1 MKTITNNKGNQVLI
15 FATTFEHE
23 AYEQIKTLAN
33 FHAYEN
39 SKIVIMP
46 DAHAGKGCTVGTT
59 MTITDKVTPNLVGVD
74 IGCLDK
80 DSEFLTPNGWKKM
93 SEYVVGDNVLQ
104 YSKETDTANFINPI
118 NYIVKDCDEFYHFK
132 NNKGLDQLL
141 SEEHK
146 VLVWKGYK
154 AKGYNLQD
162 MQPLDLINLGN
173 KLDRGYYG
181 IKTSFNV
188 VNQNGVNLS
197 DNEIRLD
204 VMIAADGCIRHED
217 SDFNKVELHFS
228 KIRKIERAKSILEN
242 CNILYEMY
250 TSEDNT
256 TYFYFKTRKDINKD
270 LSKYFY
276 ANASQ
281 LKIITEECLLWD
293 GHKGYRS
300 YFSTTN
306 KVSADVIQFAF
317 SSINIRA
324 GISIVKSEN
333 KNWNVNYIVTP
344 TKNNIIGI
352 TNTVNKVKSVDGKKY
367 CFTVPSG
374 YFISRR
380 AGKIFITGNCGMLT
394 VKLKNKDIDFKKLDR
409 IIKTKVP
416 HGFGVH
422 TQAQARFDFDNL
434 RCKKVNLPRAVLSIG
449 SLGGGNHFIEVGK
462 SNVNDDIYLVIH
474 SGSRQLGSDVCK
486 YYQDL
491 AFQNVNEMG
500 KIKKNLIEKLKA
512 EGREREID
520 AEVKK
525 IQKPVVNKDL
535 AYLTGQDFDD
545 YMNDM
550 SIVQKFAVA
559 NRETMANIIMNEMG
573 WGESER
579 FQTIHNYIDFDRM
592 ILRKG
597 AVSAEKDEILLIPI
611 NREDGSL
618 ICRGKGNPDWNY
630 SGPHG
635 AGRLMSRTKAKEL
648 LSMKEYAESMK
659 GIFSTTVNQNTLDEA
674 PKAYKSMAEIMV
686 AIVDTVDV
694 IDIVKPLYSFKDDS
708 SGIKYKKGKKVK

>member
-1 MKTITNNKGNQVLI
+1 
-15 FATTFEHE
+15 
-23 AYEQIKTLAN
+23 
-33 FHAYEN
+33 
-39 SKIVIMP
+39 
-46 DAHAGKGCTVGTT
+46 
-59 MTITDKVTPNLVGVD
+59 
-74 IGCLDK
+74 
-80 DSEFLTPNGWKKM
+80 
-93 SEYVVGDNVLQ
+93 
-104 YSKETDTANFINPI
+104 
-118 NYIVKDCDEFYHFK
+118 
-132 NNKGLDQLL
+132 
-141 SEEHK
+141 
-146 VLVWKGYK
+146 
-154 AKGYNLQD
+154 
-162 MQPLDLINLGN
+162 
-173 KLDRGYYG
+173 
-181 IKTSFNV
+181 
-188 VNQNGVNLS
+188 
-197 DNEIRLD
+197 
-204 VMIAADGCIRHED
+204 
-217 SDFNKVELHFS
+217 
-228 KIRKIERAKSILEN
+228 
-242 CNILYEMY
+242 
-250 TSEDNT
+250 
-256 TYFYFKTRKDINKD
+256 
-270 LSKYFY
+270 
-276 ANASQ
+276 
-281 LKIITEECLLWD
+281 
-293 GHKGYRS
+293 
-300 YFSTTN
+300 
-306 KVSADVIQFAF
+306 
-317 SSINIRA
+317 
-324 GISIVKSEN
+324 
-333 KNWNVNYIVTP
+333 
-344 TKNNIIGI
+344 
-352 TNTVNKVKSVDGKKY
+352 
-367 CFTVPSG
+367 
-374 YFISRR
+374 
-380 AGKIFITGNCGMLT
+380 
-394 VKLKNKDIDFKKLDR
+394 
-409 IIKTKVP
+409 
-416 HGFGVH
+416 
-422 TQAQARFDFDNL
+422 
-434 RCKKVNLPRAVLSIG
+434 
-449 SLGGGNHFIEVGK
+449 
-462 SNVNDDIYLVIH
+462 
-474 SGSRQLGSDVCK
+474 
-486 YYQDL
+486 
-491 AFQNVNEMG
+491 MG